1 MVTGMPDAYTDVPR
15 DDHRYYTFPY
25 LQVFEGALVTLERM
39 GMRVRY
45 SNAHQ
50 GRIIAH
56 RVSAAGG
63 FLDIKLIG
71 QRAVTFVHVR
81 VGSSTVSR
89 RDDTRELRRRF
100 FWDLSEWL
108 HNATPN
114 QLLGVHRNTER
125 ARGRPTRAWVPPQA
139 AYKIDHAH
147 PNEDPRGTRLLR
159 TTHRDGSGW
168 AVGPP
173 RASPPG

>member
-1 MVTGMPDAYTDVPR
+1 MIEMPDGIYDVPK

-39 GMRVRY
+39 GMYVKY

-56 RVSAAGG
+56 RRSAAGG
-63 FLDIKLIG
+63 FFDIKLIG

-89 RDDTRELRRRF
+89 RDNTKELRRRF
-100 FWDLSEWL
+100 FWDLSDWL
-108 HNATPN
+108 HNASPN
-114 QLLGVHRNTER
+114 ELLGVHRNTER
-125 ARGRPTRAWVPPQA
+125 ARGRPTRSWVPPQA
-139 AYKIDHAH
+139 AYKIDYAH
-147 PNEDPRGTRLLR
+147 PIEDPRGTRLLGN
-159 TTHRDGSGW
+159 THRDGSGK
-168 AVGPP
+168 AGEPSG
-173 RASPPG
+173 ATSPG